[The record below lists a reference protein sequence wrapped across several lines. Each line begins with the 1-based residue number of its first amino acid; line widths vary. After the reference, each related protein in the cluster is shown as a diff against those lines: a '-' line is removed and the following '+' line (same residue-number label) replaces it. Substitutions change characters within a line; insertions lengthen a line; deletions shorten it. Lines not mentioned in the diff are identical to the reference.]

1 MVNEQV
7 ANERISMNAIMC
19 TGFVVEVDRIEKLDR
34 LVAVAESRRNT
45 VLREIERRRA
55 TFGRSLRGE
64 IQKVAAFEVVESNPR
79 TIKAS
84 DEAA

>member
-1 MVNEQV
+1 
-7 ANERISMNAIMC
+7 MNAIMC

-64 IQKVAAFEVVESNPR
+64 IQKVEDAAFEVVESNPR